1 MMTEHD
7 ISKVMEAYVDNQ
19 EMSGGAL
26 IVRKNDQIVYQN
38 KWGYQDL
45 ENRIAVEYNTIYRMM
60 SMTKCIT
67 GVAAMKLIEEG
78 KLVLDD
84 KVSKYIP
91 EFAKLQVVS
100 DPRYI
105 FEGGEPKHI
114 LWKMLTFR
122 MDKIKTVPAER
133 EITIR
138 DLLSHASG
146 LEQGLAGFLA
156 LLKMKNTDITLEERV
171 KRYTTYALDFQPG
184 TMTGYSPAAAF
195 DILGYIIGRIANM
208 GFGEYLKKEIF
219 EPLGMK
225 DTTFFLNDEQ
235 KKRLAK
241 VYKYK
246 KGKLIDVTG
255 TKEDMYGILHHGESH
270 FEAGCG
276 GLFSTVTD
284 YERFAQMLCNEG
296 NYNGVQL
303 LKPET
308 VRLMH
313 TEAQEQHLEP
323 DPGCTWGLSVKI
335 RQDPK
340 RGGSFAHKGTYGW
353 SGAFGTHFF
362 VSPKEKLEAVFVTN
376 RSDIG
381 GSGSYIST
389 KVEELVFGIFGEGE

>member
-1 MMTEHD
+1 MMTEQD
-7 ISKVMEAYVDNQ
+7 ISKVMEAYVVNQ
-19 EMSGGAL
+19 EISGGAL
-26 IVRKNDQIVYQN
+26 IVRKNDQIVYKN

-45 ENRIAVEYNTIYRMM
+45 GNRAEVEYNTIYRMM

-67 GVAAMKLIEEG
+67 AVAVMKLMEEG
-78 KLVLDD
+78 KLELDD

-100 DPRYI
+100 DPRYVYK
-105 FEGGEPKHI
+105 EGKLKHMF
-114 LWKMLTFR
+114 WKLLTFH
-122 MDKIKTVPAER
+122 MDKVKTVPANR

-156 LLKMKNTDITLEERV
+156 LLKMKNGDKTLEERV
-171 KRYTTYALDFQPG
+171 KRFSTYALDFQPG
-184 TMTGYSPAAAF
+184 TMASYSPTASF
-195 DILGYIIGRIANM
+195 DILGYIVGKISNM
-208 GFGEYLKKEIF
+208 SLENYMKKEIF
-219 EPLGMK
+219 EPLDMK
-225 DTTFFLNDEQ
+225 DTTFFLNEEQ
-235 KKRLAK
+235 KKRLAR
-241 VYKYK
+241 VYKRK
-246 KGKLIDVTG
+246 EGKLIDVTG
-255 TKEDMYGILHHGESH
+255 TKEDMYGILHQGETH
-270 FEAGCG
+270 FEAGCA

-284 YERFAQMLCNEG
+284 YEHFVQMLCNEG
-296 NYNGVQL
+296 NYNGKQL

-308 VRLMH
+308 VQLMH

-340 RGGSFAHKGTYGW
+340 RGGSFASKGTYGW

-362 VSPKEKLEAVFVTN
+362 VSPEEKLEAVFVTN

-381 GSGSYIST
+381 GSGSYVST
-389 KVEELVFGIFGEGE
+389 KVEELVFGIFGDY